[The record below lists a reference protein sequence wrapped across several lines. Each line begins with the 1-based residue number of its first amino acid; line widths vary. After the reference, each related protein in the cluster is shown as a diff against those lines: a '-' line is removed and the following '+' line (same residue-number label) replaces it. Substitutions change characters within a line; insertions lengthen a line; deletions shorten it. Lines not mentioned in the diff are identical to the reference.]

1 MINFEIFFATFLF
14 FRTNWEEAQNV
25 TEEFNKTSTT
35 IEFDFMSMT
44 WMNTE
49 FAIYVYTGIIVA
61 TLILSLFR
69 SYLFFNLCMR
79 ASVILHNTMFSSI
92 TRATMAFFNANSSG
106 NRLIFFF
113 YWCTHHFYLQVEFS
127 IVSPKTWAQLT
138 SCCRLP

>member
-1 MINFEIFFATFLF
+1 VVYLTNKNYSLF
-14 FRTNWEEAQNV
+14 YRTNWEEAQNV

-106 NRLIFFF
+106 NSLDDNFHLLR
-113 YWCTHHFYLQVEFS
+113 
-127 IVSPKTWAQLT
+127 
-138 SCCRLP
+138 